1 MQRLIATSNEYTLA
15 LARFVLG
22 VIFFL
27 HGAQLTLGWFHGYG
41 FHGAMQGFVQSGI
54 PAVFAFLAIMAQF
67 LGGIGLIVGF
77 LSRIAAFGV
86 TIVMLVAIFTV
97 HLHNGIFMN
106 WSGAQKGEGYEYH
119 LLVIVLC
126 ILIMVKGAGALSV
139 DRALT
144 KA

>member
-1 MQRLIATSNEYTLA
+1 MQRLVATSNDYTLA

-22 VIFFL
+22 IVFFL
-27 HGAQLTLGWFHGYG
+27 HGSQLTLGWFGGYG
-41 FHGAMQGFVQSGI
+41 FHGTMQGFVQMGI
-54 PAVFAFLAIMAQF
+54 PAVFAFLAIIAQF
-67 LGGIGLIVGF
+67 LGGVGLIVGF
-77 LSRIAAFGV
+77 LSRIAAFGI

-97 HLHNGIFMN
+97 HLPNGIFMN
-106 WSGAQKGEGYEYH
+106 WAGNQKGEGYEYH
-119 LLVIVLC
+119 LFVLVLC